1 MRRLLRISASL
12 VLVASTAAAVSA
24 GTGANAADEPSAFAV
39 KAPAPTRQL
48 RVARSE
54 LKLIEPADLPTGSR
68 IYPAAQPEP
77 IGAGAPGAMA
87 APGGADSPPLRILP
101 PTAKDAEE
109 IDPSWKPIG
118 AVTATITSPT
128 GDLPADLAAP
138 RFTKAGVTYAPAN
151 ESRNWMAY
159 TYFWEASGS
168 VSNPLYFEE
177 PNLERY
183 GYQFGCLQPAVS
195 AAHFF
200 ATIPLLPYKMVVHPP
215 HECVYSLGYYRPGDC
230 APLQHERFHF
240 QPDAAAAETG
250 TVIGLILLFAR

>member
-1 MRRLLRISASL
+1 
-12 VLVASTAAAVSA
+12 
-24 GTGANAADEPSAFAV
+24 
-39 KAPAPTRQL
+39 
-48 RVARSE
+48 
-54 LKLIEPADLPTGSR
+54 LKLIEPGDLPTDSR
-68 IYPAAQPEP
+68 VYPTAQPEP
-77 IGAGAPGAMA
+77 IGAGAAS
-87 APGGADSPPLRILP
+87 APNGTESPPMRVLP
-101 PTAKDAEE
+101 PTAKDSQE

-118 AVTATITSPT
+118 AVTATITNPA

-200 ATIPLLPYKMVVHPP
+200 ATIPLMPYKMVVHPP

-250 TVIGLILLFAR
+250 AVIGLILLFAR

>member
-1 MRRLLRISASL
+1 MKRLLRISASL
-12 VLVASTAAAVSA
+12 VLAALSAAAVLA
-24 GTGANAADEPSAFAV
+24 TTTANADEPSAFAL
-39 KAPAPTRQL
+39 KPYAQPRQL
-48 RVARSE
+48 RLARSE
-54 LKLIEPADLPTGSR
+54 LKLIEPADLPTGGR

-77 IGAGAPGAMA
+77 IGTGSSGTAS
-87 APGGADSPPLRILP
+87 APGGNESPPMHVLS

-118 AVTATITSPT
+118 AVTATITNPS

-138 RFTKAGVTYAPAN
+138 RFTKAGVVYAPAN

-159 TYFWEASGS
+159 SYFWEASGS

-177 PNLERY
+177 PNLERN

-200 ATIPLLPYKMVVHPP
+200 ATIPLLPYKMAVHPP

-250 TVIGLILLFAR
+250 AVMGLIFLFAR